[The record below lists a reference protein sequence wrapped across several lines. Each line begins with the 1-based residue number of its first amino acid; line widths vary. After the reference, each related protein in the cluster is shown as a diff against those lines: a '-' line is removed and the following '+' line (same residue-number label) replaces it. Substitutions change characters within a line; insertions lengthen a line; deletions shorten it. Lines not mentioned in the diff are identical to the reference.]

1 MLRRPAAVIAVIA
14 GSAGPYR
21 VPGQNLH
28 FGASKLYLRSIS
40 AAREII
46 VLVENINLE
55 VIYVRQKSYICAA
68 KSYMCGENL
77 CICGKKLYVCGEKLY
92 VRHRKLYVR
101 PEMLYVRGE
110 LYKCGSYSICAA
122 SIFIY

>member
-1 MLRRPAAVIAVIA
+1 MRRRPAAVIAVIA

-92 VRHRKLYVR
+92 VRRRKLYVR